1 METYQWKKRKKEDC
15 PWCMNIHGTLGHMLL
30 ECPHANAL
38 WKRLTGTLRH
48 LIGPHNVDSKV
59 IIYGYN
65 PSTSTAQQLAN
76 YLLVLGKSTI
86 HETYMAANAERGPP
100 PNYYRLLQ
108 LRLRYR
114 MLLELHKSI

>member
-1 METYQWKKRKKEDC
+1 MF
-15 PWCMNIHGTLGHMLL
+15 

-38 WKRLTGTLRH
+38 WKLLAGTLRH
-48 LIGPHNVDSKV
+48 LIGPHNFDSKV

-86 HETYMAANAERGPP
+86 YKHTWQQMQNTDYHPITAD
-100 PNYYRLLQ
+100 YYSYDSDIEFSLNFGT
-108 LRLRYR
+108 
-114 MLLELHKSI
+114 LHSS